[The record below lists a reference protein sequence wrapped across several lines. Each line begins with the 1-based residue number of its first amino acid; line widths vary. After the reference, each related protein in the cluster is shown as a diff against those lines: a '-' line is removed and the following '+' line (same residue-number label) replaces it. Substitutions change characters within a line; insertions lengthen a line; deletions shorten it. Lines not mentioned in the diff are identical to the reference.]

1 MQKQAQSEVVP
12 NYRDLGYSRAH
23 YLLYGQKPLCSTQLG
38 SMDGMSQGS
47 GINCITAIMPF
58 DGHNQ
63 EDSICISQGFIDRGG
78 FRTLDYKTFVYSGSE
93 KIGKDIINQ
102 PYCRTNRK
110 LFHHCDDDGLPTPGH
125 TLKKN
130 DIIVAKENG
139 DEEEPEDTSVKAKD
153 KQGVVDKVLVGTGR
167 RRRKGEGESS
177 CKINISTYEMR
188 IPEVGDKFAS
198 RHAQKGIL
206 AYIVPEEDLP
216 FVPCG
221 PNAGVKPDIIMSPH
235 AIPTRMTIGQLIEA
249 LGGKLAAVSG
259 EIQDATAFSHKSVQQ
274 LGKEMKA
281 YGFSKYADQQLID
294 GKTGELMTNCN
305 IFMGPVYYQRYVEL
319 TLLLLTLTSNNYTR
333 FETYGKR

>member
-1 MQKQAQSEVVP
+1 
-12 NYRDLGYSRAH
+12 
-23 YLLYGQKPLCSTQLG
+23 
-38 SMDGMSQGS
+38 MDGMSQGS

-188 IPEVGDKFAS
+188 IPEVGDKFAVSIYLYLTIFIHSNQIQS

-235 AIPTRMTIGQLIEA
+235 AIP
-249 LGGKLAAVSG
+249 
-259 EIQDATAFSHKSVQQ
+259 
-274 LGKEMKA
+274 
-281 YGFSKYADQQLID
+281 
-294 GKTGELMTNCN
+294 
-305 IFMGPVYYQRYVEL
+305 
-319 TLLLLTLTSNNYTR
+319 
-333 FETYGKR
+333 